1 MTIYLKVPE
10 GVLIAELLE
19 DSWTN
24 ESRKC
29 QRLTACHTTDKLLVK
44 HTKIINHTSGAIV
57 AAQENEILMVEL
69 SDDDKKN
76 LMENTTLPK
85 GHKYFLNEDLARCS
99 NEYCGAWVN
108 YFNGGTTT
116 ETFTPDGERLYIIRS
131 YGSTQQVEEYYSRH
145 LSAKNNFK
153 NNKYF
158 GKQYTYYSESEQVH
172 TIGEYSESGEVVDK
186 EVYYKNG
193 NYKSR
198 ENNRFRAYFNEKGEP
213 IKIVKKKTV
222 YYFEDGKLKNINVY
236 GNKKKDFIK
245 RMKLK
250 VARQK
255 MELKILCYI
264 C

>member
-24 ESRKC
+24 ESRNC
-29 QRLTACHTTDKLLVK
+29 QRLTACHTTDKLIVK
-44 HTKIINHTSGAIV
+44 GTISINHLAIRKDY
-57 AAQENEILMVEL
+57 QENEILLEKIL
-69 SDDDKKN
+69 EIDKNN

-85 GHKYFLNEDLARCS
+85 GYKYFLNEDLAKYS
-99 NEYCGAWVN
+99 NENCGAWVN

-116 ETFTPDGERLYIIRS
+116 ETFTPDGERLNITRQQ
-131 YGSTQQVEEYYSRH
+131 GNTQQIEEYYSGY
-145 LSAKNNFK
+145 LSAKNYFK

-158 GKQYTYYSESEQVH
+158 GKQYTYYSGSEQVH
-172 TIGEYSESGEVVDK
+172 TIEDYTESGEVVDK

-198 ENNRFRAYFNEKGEP
+198 ENNRYCAYFNEKGEP

-255 MELKILCYI
+255 MESKILAFI
-264 C
+264 N